1 MKVLCTLN
9 KFESFNEIKNL
20 CDGIIITNELVSSR
34 YDNSFTKEEIL
45 QLIKKC
51 NTARMEVYLLMNAIF
66 TDDNIGIAEDFINE
80 FKDTNLQYIF
90 GDLGVYMLLRE
101 ANISKKG
108 VYNPNTLIAN
118 YMDFEFWKPYKIKG
132 LFPTLEIPLDD
143 VSVIGK
149 NKKVKM
155 FYKGFGLSVMFH
167 SRRKLLSNYKTHK
180 NVLYDFVGSDDL
192 TLIEETRNEAYK
204 IIENEHGTHIFQPGI
219 HNILPALDIIVDET
233 DYLFLDGTFLDWQK
247 YLEAVEI
254 YKEALCDLDHLNLY
268 NTKLEK
274 IFDNLTYQFM
284 YQDSVFRKGDF

>member
-9 KFESFNEIKNL
+9 RFQNFNEIKNL

-34 YDNSFTKEEIL
+34 YDNSFTKAEITAI
-45 QLIKKC
+45 IKKC
-51 NTARMEVYLLMNAIF
+51 NTARMEVYLLMNALF
-66 TDDNIGIAEDFINE
+66 VDEDIHHAKAFIDE

-101 ANISKKG
+101 AGISKKG

-132 LFPTLEIPLDD
+132 LFPTLEIPLAD
-143 VSVIGK
+143 VNVIGK

-155 FYKGFGLSVMFH
+155 YYQGFGMSVMFH

-180 NVLYDFVGSDDL
+180 NIMYDFVNSQKL

-204 IIENEHGTHIFQPGI
+204 IVENPHGTHIYQTGI
-219 HNILPALDIIVDET
+219 HNILPALDSIVNEM
-233 DYLFLDGTFLDWQK
+233 DYLFLDGTYLEWKK

-268 NTKLEK
+268 NDRLAQ

-284 YQDSVFRKGDF
+284 YQDSVFKKGDF